1 MKLKRLTVPVL
12 AGAAVALCGPWTILA
27 DSKLSKDGTG
37 PEDKDKRVSVDV
49 AKDRAKLLHQVY
61 SSTLDVMHDRYF
73 RREGAVL
80 PARAIEDIFDEID
93 FQANIKS
100 RWIAVNTPAMSITH
114 EPKTAFEKEAA
125 KQLAAGKEE
134 YIKIENGYYN
144 RATPIPLGTGCVA
157 CHTKF
162 FTEPPKTPRFS
173 GLIIS
178 IPVKD
183 Q

>member
-1 MKLKRLTVPVL
+1 MNRTRLRLVVLVGASAILGTSWTAIADSPRGEVKAGVDDGRVPVE
-12 AGAAVALCGPWTILA
+12 AA
-27 DSKLSKDGTG
+27 
-37 PEDKDKRVSVDV
+37 R
-49 AKDRAKLLHQVY
+49 DRAKLLHQVY
-61 SSTLDVMHDRYF
+61 STTLEVMHDRYF

-93 FQANIKS
+93 FQSNIKS

-125 KQLAAGKEE
+125 KQLAAGKKEHV
-134 YIKIENGYYN
+134 KIENGYYN

-162 FTEPPKTPRFS
+162 FTEPPKTPRFA
-173 GLIIS
+173 GLIVS

-183 Q
+183 K

>member
-1 MKLKRLTVPVL
+1 MKLNRSPVSL
-12 AGAAVALCGPWTILA
+12 LGGAVALLCSSWALLA
-27 DSKLSKDGTG
+27 DATPSKKARSEEKDN
-37 PEDKDKRVSVDV
+37 RVSVDV
-49 AKDRAKLLHQVY
+49 AKDRAKLLQQVY

-93 FQANIKS
+93 FQSNIKS

-134 YIKIENGYYN
+134 YVKIENGYYN

-183 Q
+183 K

>member
-1 MKLKRLTVPVL
+1 MKRNWSPL
-12 AGAAVALCGPWTILA
+12 ALLGGAVALLCSSWVLLA
-27 DSKLSKDGTG
+27 NATPSEEARSEEKDN
-37 PEDKDKRVSVDV
+37 RVSID
-49 AKDRAKLLHQVY
+49 AARDRAKLLHQVY
-61 SSTLDVMHDRYF
+61 SATLEVMHDRYF

-93 FQANIKS
+93 LQSNIKS

-125 KQLAAGKEE
+125 KQLTAGKDE
-134 YIKIENGYYN
+134 YVKIENGYYN

-162 FTEPPKTPRFS
+162 FTDQPKTPRFS

-183 Q
+183 K